1 MEALAERPRGRRTQA
16 ERRAETRAR
25 LLDATLDCV
34 VEWGYGG
41 ATTTMVSERAGVSR
55 GAQLHHFPNRAALVA
70 AALEH
75 LFERMRLEYQSAF
88 AELGTASP
96 AAAVDLLWS
105 MFEQPHFAAVL
116 ELDIAAR
123 TDPELRR
130 LLLDVSERHQQHV
143 FRLAHR
149 YFPALAESGRL
160 DDLLQVILDAMAGM
174 AMTNFVMGRLPER
187 ERRLATLR
195 GLAERA
201 LDAKES

>member
-1 MEALAERPRGRRTQA
+1 MEAVAERPRGRRTQA

-34 VEWGYGG
+34 VECGYGG

-75 LFERMRLEYQSAF
+75 LFERLRLEYQGAF
-88 AELGTASP
+88 TELGTASP

-143 FRLAHR
+143 FRLAQR
-149 YFPALAESGRL
+149 YFPALAQSGRL
-160 DDLLQVILDAMAGM
+160 DDLLQVILDAMTGM

-195 GLAERA
+195 RLAERA